1 MRSPFDRR
9 SKEQPP
15 RPSPGEVIY
24 AVGDIHGC
32 SHLLAEVFKKID
44 ADVAARRIE
53 RATEVFIG
61 DYIDRGPDSYGVIE
75 ALSQRRR
82 SRASVLLGGNHEA
95 MLGQFLAKPAT
106 LPVFLQLGGLTTLLS
121 YGVKPTGRLDERA
134 GERLAA
140 EFRAAL
146 PTNHR
151 EVLANL
157 RYSFTSGDYFFVHA
171 GVRPKVP
178 LAKQAVRDFL
188 WIRDDFLLWEESFEK
203 FVVHGHTP
211 VPQPDLQFNR
221 ANIDT
226 GAFATGRLTVL
237 AIDEDGHRPL

>member
-9 SKEQPP
+9 SKENRP
-15 RPSPGEVIY
+15 RPSPGEVVY

-32 SHLLAEVFKKID
+32 SHLLAEALDKID
-44 ADVAARRIE
+44 ADVAARRPE

-95 MLGQFLAKPAT
+95 VLRQFLAKPAT
-106 LPVFLQLGGLTTLLS
+106 LPAFLQLGGLTTLLS
-121 YGVKPTGRLDERA
+121 YGVKPSGRLDASA

-140 EFRAAL
+140 EFRAAM
-146 PTNHR
+146 PASHR

-157 RYSFTSGDYFFVHA
+157 QYSFTSGDYFFVHA
-171 GVRPKVP
+171 GVRPRVS
-178 LAKQAVRDFL
+178 LAKQAVRDLL
-188 WIRDDFLLWEESFEK
+188 WIRDEFLLWEEGFEK
-203 FVVHGHTP
+203 FIVHGHTP
-211 VPQPDLQFNR
+211 VAQPDLLFNR

-237 AIDEDGHRPL
+237 AIDQDGHQPL

>member
-9 SKEQPP
+9 SKALRP
-15 RPSPGEVIY
+15 RPSPGDVVY

-32 SHLLAEVFKKID
+32 SQLLAEALEKID
-44 ADVAARRIE
+44 ADVAARRLE

-61 DYIDRGPDSYGVIE
+61 DYIDRGPDSRGVIE
-75 ALSQRRR
+75 ALSQRGR
-82 SRASVLLGGNHEA
+82 SRTLVLLGGNHEA

-121 YGVKPTGRLDERA
+121 YGVKPTGRLDESA
-134 GERLAA
+134 CERLAA
-140 EFRAAL
+140 EFKAAL
-146 PTNHR
+146 PANHR
-151 EVLANL
+151 DVLAKL

-171 GVRPKVP
+171 GVRPNVP
-178 LAKQAVRDFL
+178 LSQQGKRDLL

-211 VPQPDLQFNR
+211 VPQPDLRFNR

-226 GAFATGRLTVL
+226 GAVATGRLTVL
-237 AIDEDGHRPL
+237 AIDEDGQKPL

>member
-9 SKEQPP
+9 SKALRP
-15 RPSPGEVIY
+15 RPAAGEVVY

-32 SHLLAEVFKKID
+32 AHLLAEAFEKID
-44 ADVAARRIE
+44 ADVAARRLE

-61 DYIDRGPDSYGVIE
+61 DYIDRGPDSRGVIE

-121 YGVKPTGRLDERA
+121 YGVKPSGRLDESA

-140 EFRAAL
+140 EFKAAL
-146 PTNHR
+146 PANHR
-151 EVLANL
+151 DVLA
-157 RYSFTSGDYFFVHA
+157 
-171 GVRPKVP
+171 K
-178 LAKQAVRDFL
+178 LAIQL
-188 WIRDDFLLWEESFEK
+188 HL
-203 FVVHGHTP
+203 
-211 VPQPDLQFNR
+211 
-221 ANIDT
+221 
-226 GAFATGRLTVL
+226 GRLL
-237 AIDEDGHRPL
+237 LRSRRRAAQRPAEPAGQARSPVDP